1 MASVTLQNV
10 KKVYAGGVEAVKGVS
25 LTIPDGSFTVLLG
38 PSGCGKSTL
47 LRMIAGL
54 ETVSGGE
61 VSIGGKVVNEME
73 PADRDIA
80 MVFQN
85 YALYPHMSVYD
96 NMAYGLRNRGV
107 AKPDI
112 ERRVAEAA
120 KLLAIDTFLKRKP
133 RELSGGQRQRV
144 AMGRAIVREPQAFL
158 FDEPLSNLDAK
169 LRVQMRAEIR
179 RLHNRLKATS
189 IFVTH
194 DQVEAMTLADMVVV
208 MNAGRIEQIGAPTQV
223 YRLPAT
229 LFVATFIGSPAMNLL
244 PGRDRGA
251 GRRRERRRAHRLCGG
266 RVRGGQRPRGRD
278 RHPAGGPALRLGR
291 RRRAGV
297 HEGLRRGAGRHPPVP
312 RHVGRGSARRRR
324 RRRGCR
330 RCRHQRDRRPR
341 GRAPLR
347 SGNRH
352 QPAPVTDASMKVMR
366 PSSWPQLP
374 NHAARYFRRPMR

>member
-1 MASVTLQNV
+1 
-10 KKVYAGGVEAVKGVS
+10 
-25 LTIPDGSFTVLLG
+25 
-38 PSGCGKSTL
+38 
-47 LRMIAGL
+47 
-54 ETVSGGE
+54 
-61 VSIGGKVVNEME
+61 ME

-208 MNAGRIEQIGAPTQV
+208 MNAGRIEQTGAPTQV

-229 LFVATFIGSPAMNLL
+229 RFVATFIGSPAMNLL
-244 PGRDRGA
+244 PGPHRGT
-251 GRRRERRRAHRLCGG
+251 GRRRNRRRAPRLRRG
-266 RVRGGQRPRGRD
+266 RVRG
-278 RHPAGGPALRLGR
+278 
-291 RRRAGV
+291 RRRA
-297 HEGLRRGAGRHPPVP
+297 ERSRSA
-312 RHVGRGSARRRR
+312 SARRTCASAPAARASWRSPRTSSRSWAPRACSTARRARR
-324 RRRGCR
+324 RWSSLS
-330 RCRHQRDRRPR
+330 P
-341 GRAPLR
+341 PPPPTT
-347 SGNRH
+347 
-352 QPAPVTDASMKVMR
+352 PAPA
-366 PSSWPQLP
+366 
-374 NHAARYFRRPMR
+374 

>member
-1 MASVTLQNV
+1 MS
-10 KKVYAGGVEAVKGVS
+10 
-25 LTIPDGSFTVLLG
+25 
-38 PSGCGKSTL
+38 
-47 LRMIAGL
+47 IA
-54 ETVSGGE
+54 
-61 VSIGGKVVNEME
+61 GKVVNEME

-208 MNAGRIEQIGAPTQV
+208 MNAGRIEQTGAPTQV

-229 LFVATFIGSPAMNLL
+229 RFVATFIGSPAMNLL
-244 PGRDRGA
+244 PGRIAAPGVVETA
-251 GRRRERRRAHRLCGG
+251 GG
-266 RVRGGQRPRGRD
+266 RLGFVADAFEAADGPRRRD
-278 RHPAGGPALRLGR
+278 RHPPGGPALRLGG

-297 HEGLRRGAGRHPPVP
+297 REGLRRGVGGDAPLPRHFGGGAAGR
-312 RHVGRGSARRRR
+312 RCSGRRRR
-324 RRRGCR
+324 RRR
-330 RCRHQRDRRPR
+330 HQRDCRPR

-347 SGNRH
+347 SGNRQ
-352 QPAPVTDASMKVMR
+352 QPAPVMERGWVDPGSEAGG
-366 PSSWPQLP
+366 
-374 NHAARYFRRPMR
+374 

>member
-1 MASVTLQNV
+1 MASVTLADV

-25 LTIPDGSFTVLLG
+25 LVVPDGSFTVLLG

-54 ETVSGGE
+54 ETVSSGTVG
-61 VSIGGKVVNEME
+61 IAGRTVNEVE

-96 NMAYGLRNRGV
+96 NMAYGLRNRGI
-107 AKPDI
+107 AKREI
-112 ERRVAEAA
+112 AARVGEAA
-120 KLLAIDTFLKRKP
+120 RLLGLDALMRRKP

-179 RLHNRLKATS
+179 RLHTRLKATS

-194 DQVEAMTLADMVVV
+194 DQVEAMTLADTVVV
-208 MNAGRIEQIGAPTQV
+208 MNAGRVEQVGAPTEV

-229 LFVATFIGSPAMNLL
+229 RFVATFIGSPAMNLFA
-244 PGRDRGA
+244 GRVVAAGMVETAGGRGA
-251 GRRRERRRAHRLCGG
+251 KL
-266 RVRGGQRPRGRD
+266 RPRF
-278 RHPAGGPALRLGR
+278 
-291 RRRAGV
+291 
-297 HEGLRRGAGRHPPVP
+297 RRGAGRHAPDP
-312 RHVGRGSARRRR
+312 RQHRRCAARRRR
-324 RRRGCR
+324 RRRR
-330 RCRHQRDRRPR
+330 RRLRGRQCDRKPR
-341 GRAPLR
+341 GRASVR
-347 SGNRH
+347 SGERNELAAALSGNGRALCR
-352 QPAPVTDASMKVMR
+352 QSRRSA
-366 PSSWPQLP
+366 Q
-374 NHAARYFRRPMR
+374 HAN